1 MKYVIILFSFLM
13 LTVAVP
19 SPKEKEIAVI
29 PETGVVVVI
38 GEVVDS
44 SGDDQIY
51 VFIEDIADF
60 ESNGRHDV
68 VNRFGMMGK
77 YQFSPTTVLY
87 LGYDVT
93 EEEFLSNPE
102 LQDEV
107 MISYL
112 KKNYKSLKPYI
123 ERFVN
128 TEVKGVMIT
137 ESSIL
142 AGAHFAGARG
152 VIRFLTTDSTTVDS
166 NGTELSHYMNL
177 FADYDINLEDFQ

>member
-1 MKYVIILFSFLM
+1 MMKYVIILFSFLM
-13 LTVAVP
+13 LTLAVP
-19 SPKEKEIAVI
+19 SPVEVEADS
-29 PETGVVVVI
+29 GLVVVI

-44 SGDDQIY
+44 VGENQIY

-60 ESNGRHDV
+60 ESDGQHTV
-68 VNRFGMMGK
+68 VNKFGMMGK

-93 EEEFLSNPE
+93 EDEFLSNPE

-107 MISYL
+107 MIAYL

-137 ESSIL
+137 ESAIL

-152 VIRFLTTDSTTVDS
+152 MIRFLTTDSTTTDS
-166 NGTELSHYMNL
+166 NGTELSEYMNL
-177 FADYDINLEDFQ
+177 FADYEINLEEL